1 MNPVAVNVLACL
13 SMSACCMASL
23 FSIGLLLNQARHR
36 SAGSTQRSVDV
47 WSPYC
52 FLLQI
57 FETAYIMHLR
67 RRRFFGGSSEKLPFI
82 SQRRHSLAR
91 EKVTQALYTTK
102 AAFSQSAEGEA
113 QHTSVTNSATL
124 GVSPLQTRD
133 PCACDAA
140 ALQQLLCAL
149 QYTRSTSLGILD
161 QVFATARRSST
172 MARRSSS

>member
-1 MNPVAVNVLACL
+1 MYGALT
-13 SMSACCMASL
+13 AS
-23 FSIGLLLNQARHR
+23 
-36 SAGSTQRSVDV
+36 
-47 WSPYC
+47 Y
-52 FLLQI
+52 LLQI

-82 SQRRHSLAR
+82 SQRRHSLTR

-102 AAFSQSAEGEA
+102 AAFSRRAEGEA

-124 GVSPLQTRD
+124 GVLQTRD
-133 PCACDAA
+133 PYACDAA

-161 QVFATARRSST
+161 QVFATAKRNST
-172 MARRSSS
+172 RHADLLPDHFLPATSCPGANATACERLRGSAEV